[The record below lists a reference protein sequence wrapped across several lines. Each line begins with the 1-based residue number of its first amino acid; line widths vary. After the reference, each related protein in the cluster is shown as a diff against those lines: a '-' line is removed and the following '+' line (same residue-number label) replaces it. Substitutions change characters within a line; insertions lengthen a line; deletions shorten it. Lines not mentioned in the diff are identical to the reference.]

1 MYAIAPTALLRR
13 GAQETFLQVSLLI
26 KKKKGGGGFSQLQM
40 AVSLLLLFLK
50 KKKKCI
56 FKPKDWIGLVNIISS
71 DNINSSMG
79 ERKKSVW
86 CLETDKRDK
95 AHSVWLFSSSLLK
108 SVSQYKETGT
118 QWTWD
123 RDLFVCLC
131 ACVCTAHHWFHY
143 KPLKRIW

>member
-26 KKKKGGGGFSQLQM
+26 KKGGGGFSQLQM
-40 AVSLLLLFLK
+40 AVSLLLLLLFL
-50 KKKKCI
+50 KKCI

-95 AHSVWLFSSSLLK
+95 AHPVWLFSSSLLK

-131 ACVCTAHHWFHY
+131 VCALLITGFITNPCVLCST
-143 KPLKRIW
+143 